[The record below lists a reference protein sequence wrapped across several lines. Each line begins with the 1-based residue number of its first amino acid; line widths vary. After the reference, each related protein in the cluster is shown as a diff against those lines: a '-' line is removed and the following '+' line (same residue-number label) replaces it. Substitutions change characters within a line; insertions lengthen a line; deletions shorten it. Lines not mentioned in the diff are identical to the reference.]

1 MAVVDELARCE
12 HGRHELGAIDHG
24 VKPAFQKADQVRSG
38 IAFQADRLG
47 IDATEL
53 LFGNVGVVALELL
66 LGAQLHPEVGELA
79 LAALAMLAGS
89 IFAAIDGAL
98 GAAPDVLAHT
108 AIKLVLGLN
117 SLCHSRPHC
126 GPASEDASH

>member
-1 MAVVDELARCE
+1 MFTRRARRE

-24 VKPAFQKADQVRSG
+24 VKPALQKADEVCAG
-38 IAFQADRLG
+38 IALHADRLG
-47 IDATEL
+47 VDPAKL
-53 LFGNVGVVALELL
+53 LLGNAGVVALELL
-66 LGAQLHPEVGELA
+66 LRAQLHAEVGEFA
-79 LAALAMLAGS
+79 LAALAVLAGP

-98 GAAPDVLAHT
+98 GTAPDVLAHT

-126 GPASEDASH
+126 GLTSEDASH